1 VVNYGREGRLVSAKK
16 WYKRPALIAF
26 VVVWVVLI
34 VLLVRIHTYAWLWL
48 SNKPMEKVE
57 ATEAAESYRLGL
69 TMRCN
74 LETIYY
80 PHAEALLAAEERLGT
95 GQEPGQILQDL
106 SVLPGVKAAVLN
118 QFGGEIFQYPV
129 GEYPVSDL
137 QSKFL
142 DFREEAISYVHP
154 MMKRKV
160 GGLTRFVKWATGE
173 DTLDL
178 MVRYAEAEA
187 AENMV
192 LGLVLDAG
200 WLLKQVP
207 AFMDSLAREN
217 ASILFWSQSPPELNE
232 QAIGVTYE
240 GDTLWWQ
247 GNRSLEIR
255 TVHPA
260 GLIEGLELHPRFH
273 WIKEEKEV
281 TERMWGI
288 RNLFTA
294 AEVLGVLLVILALF
308 AIRPKSHA

>member
-1 VVNYGREGRLVSAKK
+1 MSTVK

-34 VLLVRIHTYAWLWL
+34 VLLVQIHTSAWMWL
-48 SNKPMEKVE
+48 SDKPMEKVLVSE
-57 ATEAAESYRLGL
+57 TTNSYHLGL
-69 TMRCN
+69 AIRGN

-80 PHAEALLAAEERLGT
+80 PHAEALLGAEERIAK
-95 GQEPGQILQDL
+95 GQDPGQILQDL
-106 SVLPGVKAAVLN
+106 SVLPGVKAAVFDQLD
-118 QFGGEIFQYPV
+118 GEIFQYPV
-129 GEYPVSDL
+129 GEYQVSDL
-137 QSKFL
+137 QPKFL
-142 DFREEAISYVHP
+142 SFREEANHYPHP
-154 MMKRKV
+154 ILRRKV
-160 GGLTRFVKWATGE
+160 GGLTRFVRWAAGA

-178 MVRYAEAEA
+178 IVRYAEAEV

-192 LGLVLDAG
+192 LGLVLDAE
-200 WLLKQVP
+200 WLLDQIP

-217 ASILFWSQSPPELNE
+217 VSILFWSKSPPDLNE

-260 GLIEGLELHPRFH
+260 GLIDGLELHPRFH
-273 WIKEEKEV
+273 WIQEEKEV
-281 TERMWGI
+281 TERMRGI

-294 AEVLGVLLVILALF
+294 AEVLGVVLVILALF
-308 AIRPKSHA
+308 AIRPKSDSKVS